1 MDLRLW
7 SKLLLKVNIVSES
20 IPATQVLD
28 LTVYLS
34 GKLILDQV
42 SISGDHG
49 DLISVIGPNG
59 SGKTTLLRAIG
70 GLLDNHKGS
79 VFIDGVDISSIDPRV
94 MGTKIA
100 FVPQTPPETHNFTT
114 SDIVSM
120 GRYPHT
126 SRFQIDSANDD
137 ELVESAMAATDVLD
151 LRDSR
156 VSELSGGE
164 RQRVFI
170 ARALAQNTP
179 IIVMDEP
186 TANLDIQYQLKIL
199 KLMREYTNR
208 GVCVVT
214 AIHDLSLASRY
225 ADKLILLKE
234 GRVISS
240 GPPQDVLVSKNIK
253 TSYGISALVYN
264 DPLTGKTTLS
274 TSDDSRV
281 SVDVQSQSLVHVICG
296 GGTGGRLIH
305 SLIDAGINVTAGPL
319 GSGDTDRMVMD
330 ILGVNYI
337 PTMAF
342 APIDL
347 DLSHSHSQMVDAAEL
362 VILCDMPI
370 GPNNIKNLEVA
381 KLAKQLIIFGQ
392 SELGDRDLTDGN
404 ASRLYQEL
412 EPVYMSSDLDSI
424 VQKVG
429 EIIKKVK

>member
-1 MDLRLW
+1 M
-7 SKLLLKVNIVSES
+7 SKS
-20 IPATQVLD
+20 IPATQALD

-34 GKLILDQV
+34 GKLILDRV
-42 SISGDHG
+42 SISGEQG

-70 GLLDNHKGS
+70 GLLDNYKGS

-114 SDIVSM
+114 TDIVSM

-126 SRFQIDSANDD
+126 SRFQIDSANDN
-137 ELVESAMAATDVLD
+137 ELVESAMVATDVLD

-199 KLMREYTNR
+199 NLMREYTNR

-234 GRVISS
+234 GHVISS

-274 TSDDSRV
+274 TSDDSGV

-296 GGTGGRLIH
+296 GGTGGRLVH

-347 DLSHSHSQMVDAAEL
+347 DLSHSHSQMVEAAEL

-370 GPNNIKNLEVA
+370 GPNNMKNLEVA
-381 KLAKQLIIFGQ
+381 KLAKQLVIFGQ
-392 SELGDRDLTDGN
+392 PELGDRDLTDGS
-404 ASRLYQEL
+404 ASLLYQEL
-412 EPVYMSSDLDSI
+412 KPIYMNSDLDSI
-424 VQKVG
+424 VQKAG
-429 EIIKKVK
+429 EIIRKTK

>member
-1 MDLRLW
+1 M
-7 SKLLLKVNIVSES
+7 SES
-20 IPATQVLD
+20 IPATQTFN
-28 LTVYLS
+28 LTVHLS
-34 GKLILDQV
+34 GKLILDDV
-42 SISGDHG
+42 SFSADHG
-49 DLISVIGPNG
+49 DLIAVIGPNG

-70 GLLDNHKGS
+70 GLLDNHTGS
-79 VFIDGVDISSIDPRV
+79 VFIDGVDIASIDRRLI
-94 MGTKIA
+94 GTKIA

-126 SRFQIDSANDD
+126 GRFQIDSSND
-137 ELVESAMAATDVLD
+137 EEFIESAMEATDVLD
-151 LRDSR
+151 LRHSK

-170 ARALAQNTP
+170 ARALAQNTS

-199 KLMREYTNR
+199 KLMREYTKK
-208 GVCVVT
+208 GICVVT

-225 ADKLILLKE
+225 ADKLILLNDGK
-234 GRVISS
+234 VIST
-240 GPPQDVLVSKNIK
+240 GLPEEVLISENIK

-274 TSDDSRV
+274 TNDESQV
-281 SVDVQSQSLVHVICG
+281 SVDVQSKSLVHVICG

-305 SLIDAGINVTAGPL
+305 SLIDAGIKVTAGPL

-342 APIDL
+342 APINKDL
-347 DLSHSHSQMVDAAEL
+347 ARDHTEMVNAAEL

-370 GPNNIKNLEVA
+370 GANNLNNLEVA
-381 KLAKQLIIFGQ
+381 KLAKQLIVYGEL
-392 SELGDRDLTDGN
+392 ELGDRDLTDGS
-404 ASRLYQEL
+404 ASNLYKKLEAEFVSSEL
-412 EPVYMSSDLDSI
+412 DLV
-424 VQKVG
+424 VQKVV
-429 EIIKKVK
+429 EIIQTAE

>member
-1 MDLRLW
+1 M
-7 SKLLLKVNIVSES
+7 SES
-20 IPATQVLD
+20 IPATQTLD
-28 LTVYLS
+28 LTVHLS
-34 GKLILDQV
+34 GKLILDR
-42 SISGDHG
+42 ISFSAEHG
-49 DLISVIGPNG
+49 DLIAVIGPNG

-70 GLLDNHKGS
+70 GLLDDHQGS
-79 VFIDGVDISSIDPRV
+79 IFIDGVDIASIDPRL

-114 SDIVSM
+114 ADIVSM

-126 SRFQIDSANDD
+126 SRFQIDSSNDD
-137 ELVESAMAATDVLD
+137 EFIEAAMAATDVLD
-151 LRDSR
+151 LRHSK

-170 ARALAQNTP
+170 ARALAQNTS

-234 GRVISS
+234 GQIISS
-240 GPPQDVLVSKNIK
+240 GLPQDVLVSENIK
-253 TSYGISALVYN
+253 ASYGISALVYN

-274 TSDDSRV
+274 TNDDAGLSA
-281 SVDVQSQSLVHVICG
+281 DVQSKSVVHVICG
-296 GGTGGRLIH
+296 GGTGGRLIN

-319 GSGDTDRMVMD
+319 GSGDTDRMVTD

-347 DLSHSHSQMVDAAEL
+347 DLFKTHTGMVDTAEL

-370 GPNNIKNLEVA
+370 GPNNIKNLEA
-381 KLAKQLIIFGQ
+381 ARFAKQLIILGEP
-392 SELGDRDLTDGN
+392 ELGNRDLTDGH
-404 ASRLYQEL
+404 ASRLYKEL
-412 EPVYMSSDLDSI
+412 EPIFINSELELI

-429 EIIKKVK
+429 EIIKKTK